1 VLEDG
6 GGGAVRYVGEI
17 CAWSCLRR
25 ERGRIRVKAQAY
37 LAAALIDERRE
48 PIRERCRANRP

>member
-17 CAWSCLRR
+17 GAWSCLRR
-25 ERGRIRVKAQAY
+25 ERGRIRIKAQTY
-37 LAAALIDERRE
+37 LAAALVDERRE
-48 PIRERCRANRP
+48 PVRERRRTNRP